1 MGLILGSKIYIDTT
15 KYEFDECIKRL
26 LKELDN
32 LLGSE
37 NGTDIK
43 KPTVIENNKPKLR
56 NWSQLQVEKWLNEK
70 KFHLAIISSLNNSN
84 GVILYKIFKM
94 YTKMPQFV
102 CKKLVNES
110 NNELKLT
117 DLAYFI
123 FELEKLCQEA

>member
-1 MGLILGSKIYIDTT
+1 MGSKIYIDTT

-56 NWSQLQVEKWLNEK
+56 NWSQLQVKKWLNEK
-70 KFHLAIISSLNNSN
+70 NFHLAIISSLNNSN
-84 GVILYKIFKM
+84 GVILYKIFEM

-117 DLAYFI
+117 DVAYFI

>member
-1 MGLILGSKIYIDTT
+1 MGSKIYIDTT

-26 LKELDN
+26 VKELDN
-32 LLGSE
+32 LIGSE

-43 KPTVIENNKPKLR
+43 KPTVIENNKTKLR
-56 NWSQLQVEKWLNEK
+56 NWSQLQVKKWLNEK
-70 KFHLAIISSLNNSN
+70 NFHLDIISSLNNSN
-84 GVILYKIFKM
+84 GVILYKIFEM

-117 DLAYFI
+117 DVAYFI